1 MEACFDVLEQILG
14 AHVEMN
20 VLTCRAESL
29 LGPVIYGQV
38 SVDRHAVVF
47 QGQMC
52 WLVVFMVGTA
62 QSHG

>member
-1 MEACFDVLEQILG
+1 MLKQLLG
-14 AHVEMN
+14 AHVEKN
-20 VLTCRAESL
+20 ILTCRAESL

-38 SVDRHAVVF
+38 SVYRHAVVF

>member
-1 MEACFDVLEQILG
+1 MLG
-14 AHVEMN
+14 AQVEMN
-20 VLTCRAESL
+20 VLTCGAESL

-38 SVDRHAVVF
+38 SVDRHAVIF

-52 WLVVFMVGTA
+52 WLVVFMVGTT